1 VHGDADESPRPDP
14 SMSRPAVFLDR
25 DGTLVERRH
34 YPSRPEELRLCKG
47 VGPSLRQLHE
57 LGFLL
62 VLVTNQSG
70 VARGLFSEHDLALMH
85 DHLARQL
92 AALGVSLDGV
102 YYCPHHPEGVIPG
115 FSIRCGCRKPEAG
128 MLFRAARDLD
138 IELQHSW
145 LIGDSSDDIE
155 AGNRAGCQTIL
166 VGAER
171 ETFDAKPMRR
181 PNFVCLDTSEALRVI
196 PPIET
201 RRALAR
207 S

>member
-1 VHGDADESPRPDP
+1 
-14 SMSRPAVFLDR
+14 MSRPAVFLDR

-47 VGPSLRQLHE
+47 VGYGLRQLQE

-85 DHLARQL
+85 DHLAHQL
-92 AALGVSLDGV
+92 AVHGVRLDGV
-102 YYCPHHPEGVIPG
+102 YYCPHHPDGVIPE

-128 MLFRAARDLD
+128 MLLRAAGDLD

-145 LIGDSSDDIE
+145 LIGDTCDDVE
-155 AGNRAGCQTIL
+155 AGNRAGCHTIL
-166 VGAER
+166 VNGGR
-171 ETFDAKPMRR
+171 ESVDVDPARQA
-181 PNFVCLDTSEALRVI
+181 NFVCLDTREALSVI
-196 PPIET
+196 PPI
-201 RRALAR
+201 LAQQAVPR
-207 S
+207 P